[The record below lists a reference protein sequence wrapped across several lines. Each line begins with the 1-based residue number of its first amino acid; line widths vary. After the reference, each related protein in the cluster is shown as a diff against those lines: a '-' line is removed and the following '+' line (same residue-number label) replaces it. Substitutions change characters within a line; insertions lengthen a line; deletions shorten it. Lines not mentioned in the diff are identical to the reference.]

1 MRLFLPAAGYRW
13 GSELNNAG
21 NNGNYW
27 SRSLNP
33 NNSNNAYNLNFN
45 SDNVWDNN
53 ANNRNNGFAVR
64 PVVLPAAD
72 LALSF
77 VLLFNPWRTL
87 FHSLAR
93 SFLSTSTPHIFR
105 RGNTRGSA
113 NISSFSRPIFRKIS
127 PTLPTSYSDA
137 NISPALRPVS

>member
-1 MRLFLPAAGYRW
+1 MRLFLPAAGNRW

-64 PVVLPAAD
+64 PVVLPAAE
-72 LALSF
+72 
-77 VLLFNPWRTL
+77 
-87 FHSLAR
+87 
-93 SFLSTSTPHIFR
+93 
-105 RGNTRGSA
+105 
-113 NISSFSRPIFRKIS
+113 
-127 PTLPTSYSDA
+127 
-137 NISPALRPVS
+137 